1 MPPVFD
7 IADPAIRLS
16 SLVERAVRGEDI
28 VLSRDG
34 VPCARIVP
42 IRPPVRTFTA
52 VVERYPDTGVYV
64 GYIPGLAGARAQGE
78 TLDELNAKL
87 VETVS
92 LMLEQGEPAFDT
104 EFAGILTV
112 RF

>member
-1 MPPVFD
+1 M
-7 IADPAIRLS
+7 R
-16 SLVERAVRGEDI
+16 R
-28 VLSRDG
+28 
-34 VPCARIVP
+34 
-42 IRPPVRTFTA
+42 FTA
-52 VVERYPDTGVYV
+52 VVERCPDTGVYV

-78 TLDELNAKL
+78 TVDELNANL

-92 LMLEQGEPAFDT
+92 LILEQGEPAFDT